1 MVVKPV
7 MIFLIVRTTEEVMK
21 VCYLRGCDSARVGR
35 TLDNE
40 ENFHFLSTTVQ
51 TLIDTVVELSGA
63 TCPLSDRLRM
73 KKNNNLPVAE
83 TGTMGKRLET
93 IQRHRYNA
101 KYLRE
106 PSESE
111 IYV

>member
-1 MVVKPV
+1 
-7 MIFLIVRTTEEVMK
+7 MK
-21 VCYLRGCDSARVGR
+21 VCYHRDCDSARVGR

-40 ENFHFLSTTVQ
+40 ENFDFLSSTVQ

-63 TCPLSDRLRM
+63 TCPLSDRLK
-73 KKNNNLPVAE
+73 KKNNNLPLRE
-83 TGTMGKRLET
+83 TESLEERLEK
-93 IQRHRYNA
+93 IQRYRFNG
-101 KYLRE
+101 KYLKE

>member
-1 MVVKPV
+1 MSGP
-7 MIFLIVRTTEEVMK
+7 LRGVMK
-21 VCYLRGCDSARVGR
+21 VCYHRGCDSARVGR

-83 TGTMGKRLET
+83 TGTSGKRLET

>member
-1 MVVKPV
+1 
-7 MIFLIVRTTEEVMK
+7 MK
-21 VCYLRGCDSARVGR
+21 VCYHRGCDSARMGR

-40 ENFHFLSTTVQ
+40 DNFDFLSTTVQ

-63 TCPLSDRLRM
+63 SCPLSQRLNM
-73 KKNNNLPVAE
+73 KKNNGLPLTKTRPLRESLEIV
-83 TGTMGKRLET
+83 KRY
-93 IQRHRYNA
+93 RYNA
-101 KYLRE
+101 KYLRH

>member
-1 MVVKPV
+1 
-7 MIFLIVRTTEEVMK
+7 MK
-21 VCYLRGCDSARVGR
+21 VCYHRDCDSARVGR

-40 ENFHFLSTTVQ
+40 ENFDFLSSTVQ

-63 TCPLSDRLRM
+63 ACPLSDRLKM
-73 KKNNNLPVAE
+73 KNNNFPHTK
-83 TGTMGKRLET
+83 TGPLGGSLET
-93 IQRHRYNA
+93 IQRHKYNA

>member
-1 MVVKPV
+1 
-7 MIFLIVRTTEEVMK
+7 MK
-21 VCYLRGCDSARVGR
+21 VCYHRGCDSARVGR
-35 TLDNE
+35 ALDNE
-40 ENFHFLSTTVQ
+40 VNFDFLSSTVQ

-63 TCPLSDRLRM
+63 TCPLSDRLKK
-73 KKNNNLPVAE
+73 KKNNNTLPLKE
-83 TGTMGKRLET
+83 TELLEERLEK
-93 IQRHRYNA
+93 IQRHKYNG

>member
-1 MVVKPV
+1 
-7 MIFLIVRTTEEVMK
+7 MK
-21 VCYLRGCDSARVGR
+21 VCYHRDCDSARVGR

-40 ENFHFLSTTVQ
+40 VNFDFLSSTVQ

-63 TCPLSDRLRM
+63 TCPLSDRLK
-73 KKNNNLPVAE
+73 KKNNNLPLAE
-83 TGTMGKRLET
+83 TEPLEERLEK
-93 IQRHRYNA
+93 IQRHKFNG